1 MAQDIAAVIDEA
13 RRRAFVGR
21 GVELAGF
28 DDALTAGSTRRVLFV
43 HGSGG
48 IGKTA
53 LLHQFGLR
61 ARTRGRTV
69 IAIDGRAV
77 DCSPDGFRSA
87 LDRAVARVGGE
98 PARVLLVDGYERLG
112 PIDDWVR
119 DELLPSLDADAVV
132 VLAGRDPPPAPWRT
146 DPGWRALAAVHGL
159 RELSEAE
166 SADLLARADVPL
178 DLRPH
183 LAALG
188 QGHPLTLALLADAA
202 AAGAVPDDLADAP
215 DLVAALV
222 TQVIGDAPS
231 EAHAMGRTLC
241 AHAWLTT
248 EDLLRSAVGDSAPEV
263 WAWLE
268 RQPYITRCADGL
280 YTHDLVRDVLDA
292 DLRRRSPE
300 TYRRVNGIVHEYAL
314 RAIRR
319 RDAADR
325 ELGAYQKLYL
335 HRRSPLESSFWA
347 LRERGSAAVV
357 AGRPEDHRTVVEM
370 TEKFEGRASA
380 ALAERWLA
388 AAPESLR
395 VVRSRDG
402 IAGYAFEIIYPT
414 DPSMCDADP
423 VVRVTLDTV
432 ARMSPARPGEQISIG
447 RFFGGVAGHQRDA
460 YAVIAGSV
468 GSMVTWLSRP
478 LAWSFVATVDPEFWR
493 PAFRYMAFP
502 VEFTARQ
509 GAGADHTI
517 FGIDWRRCPIEAWQE
532 LRADRELTGASG
544 PPPPEMLR
552 PPPLDRAKFDA
563 TVRATLRDLHRPDQL
578 RTSALMGSGLAA
590 GYDGATVQR
599 LRATML
605 AAIEQMGRE
614 SRAEGLCRVLD
625 RTFIRAAPTQEAA
638 AELLDL
644 PFSTYRR
651 HLAKAVERLTDLL
664 WAVEIG
670 EVRLDV
676 PAVVLDAPASG
687 PAAGGSG

>member
-1 MAQDIAAVIDEA
+1 
-13 RRRAFVGR
+13 
-21 GVELAGF
+21 
-28 DDALTAGSTRRVLFV
+28 
-43 HGSGG
+43 
-48 IGKTA
+48 
-53 LLHQFGLR
+53 
-61 ARTRGRTV
+61 
-69 IAIDGRAV
+69 
-77 DCSPDGFRSA
+77 
-87 LDRAVARVGGE
+87 
-98 PARVLLVDGYERLG
+98 
-112 PIDDWVR
+112 
-119 DELLPSLDADAVV
+119 
-132 VLAGRDPPPAPWRT
+132 
-146 DPGWRALAAVHGL
+146 
-159 RELSEAE
+159 
-166 SADLLARADVPL
+166 
-178 DLRPH
+178 
-183 LAALG
+183 
-188 QGHPLTLALLADAA
+188 
-202 AAGAVPDDLADAP
+202 
-215 DLVAALV
+215 
-222 TQVIGDAPS
+222 
-231 EAHAMGRTLC
+231 
-241 AHAWLTT
+241 
-248 EDLLRSAVGDSAPEV
+248 
-263 WAWLE
+263 
-268 RQPYITRCADGL
+268 
-280 YTHDLVRDVLDA
+280 
-292 DLRRRSPE
+292 
-300 TYRRVNGIVHEYAL
+300 
-314 RAIRR
+314 
-319 RDAADR
+319 
-325 ELGAYQKLYL
+325 
-335 HRRSPLESSFWA
+335 
-347 LRERGSAAVV
+347 
-357 AGRPEDHRTVVEM
+357 
-370 TEKFEGRASA
+370 
-380 ALAERWLA
+380 
-388 AAPESLR
+388 
-395 VVRSRDG
+395 
-402 IAGYAFEIIYPT
+402 
-414 DPSMCDADP
+414 MCDADP

-532 LRADRELTGASG
+532 LMADRELTGASG